1 MNNTMKGKFTVWG
14 FRQPTIPASI
24 SIPFLNHF
32 PAFITIAPKNKM
44 TGRFETIERP
54 LEIHELISIKDSTI
68 REDIPTLSYGSDPS
82 MLIGRANSERFR
94 GLVEFDL
101 SKLPKEKELK
111 RAKLKLYCGYL
122 DSPINLSLF
131 EILDDWREHDVTWSN
146 QPPQGRKIAEKYITH
161 ADGYIEIDVFTLVKE
176 WYEGKTPNHGFFLF
190 AEEQNE
196 QSTIQLQTKESS
208 TPPILEVG
216 FYKLISSLALGKLPA
231 TLSIRANGED
241 SLTASINVNSKYKAK
256 DLAAQLSIL
265 RKSVDTDLSCSMDV
279 VGKRS
284 NTMSAFMSIEKKS
297 RKSIISAELIV
308 RRLEGTSLLSSMT
321 IEKKSRMS
329 QLDAS
334 LTVRVVKHQG
344 LFSNL
349 SIEKKERYKQLRA
362 NIKVAYVKSLPT
374 TLSIEKKERNRDLTC
389 SLTVRQRESYTL
401 SGSVVIPSRK
411 FLTSQMFVRH
421 VRDFPCN
428 IQVNS
433 GFLNAEI
440 KVRGYRDVQIP
451 ATVTVR
457 VRRISDIHA
466 RITVRNLQYDADA
479 GYVFIL

>member
-1 MNNTMKGKFTVWG
+1 M
-14 FRQPTIPASI
+14 
-24 SIPFLNHF
+24 
-32 PAFITIAPKNKM
+32 
-44 TGRFETIERP
+44 
-54 LEIHELISIKDSTI
+54 
-68 REDIPTLSYGSDPS
+68 
-82 MLIGRANSERFR
+82 
-94 GLVEFDL
+94 
-101 SKLPKEKELK
+101 
-111 RAKLKLYCGYL
+111 
-122 DSPINLSLF
+122 
-131 EILDDWREHDVTWSN
+131 
-146 QPPQGRKIAEKYITH
+146 
-161 ADGYIEIDVFTLVKE
+161 
-176 WYEGKTPNHGFFLF
+176 
-190 AEEQNE
+190 E

-216 FYKLISSLALGKLPA
+216 FYKLISRLALGKLPA

-241 SLTASINVNSKYKAK
+241 ILTASINVNSKYKAK
-256 DLAAQLSIL
+256 DLAAQVSIL
-265 RKSVDTDLSCSMDV
+265 RKSVDIDLSCSMDV

-284 NTMSAFMSIEKKS
+284 NAMSAFMSIEKKS
-297 RKSIISAELIV
+297 RESIISAELIV

-334 LTVRVVKHQG
+334 LTVRVAEHQQ

-349 SIEKKERYKQLRA
+349 SIEKKARNKQLRS
-362 NIKVAYVKSLPT
+362 NIKVAYVKNLPA
-374 TLSIEKKERNRDLTC
+374 TLSIEKKERNRDLAC
-389 SLTVRQRESYTL
+389 SLIVRQRESDTL

-411 FLTSQMFVRH
+411 FFTSQMFVRH
-421 VRDFPCN
+421 VRDFPCS

-433 GFLNAEI
+433 GFLHAEI

-451 ATVTVR
+451 ATITVR